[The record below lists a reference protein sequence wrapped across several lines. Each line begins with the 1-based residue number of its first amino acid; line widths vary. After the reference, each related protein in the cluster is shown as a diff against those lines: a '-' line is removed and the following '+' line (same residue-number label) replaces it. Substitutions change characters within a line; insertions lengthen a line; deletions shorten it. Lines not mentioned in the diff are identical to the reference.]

1 MKRIIQYIIST
12 ILALSIITLT
22 IVNIF
27 SSTILNKEYI
37 LSKLQEQNYY
47 DKIYEEVESNFE
59 NYIHQSGLDEEV
71 LEGIVT
77 KKKIQDDTTIIINN
91 IYDGIDEKI
100 STEEIRNNLKE
111 KINNSIEGKISTSQQ
126 QSIDTFI
133 DTICNEYETT
143 ISHTNYEK
151 KINSIINKLN
161 KYLSL
166 TKKGLTIIMIIS
178 VISLI
183 LLTLKNI
190 YEMVSKI
197 GIAFVIDGLI
207 LILSEKYICSKIKI
221 DTIIILN
228 KGISDVLQSILK
240 EILANILKSGS
251 IMLGLGISLVI
262 IYGIIK
268 SICKVRR
275 EKEQYTIE
283 N

>member
-251 IMLGLGISLVI
+251 IMLGLGILLVI